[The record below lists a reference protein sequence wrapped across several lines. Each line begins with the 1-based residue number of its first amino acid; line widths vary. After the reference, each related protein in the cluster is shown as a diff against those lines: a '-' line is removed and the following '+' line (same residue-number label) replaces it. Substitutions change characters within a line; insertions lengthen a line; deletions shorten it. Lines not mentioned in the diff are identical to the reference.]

1 MAQQAETVSADLG
14 VEQFAQRPERGLWS
28 DALRRLAKNRLAVV
42 GVILLFGIFALA
54 ILGNTVDSVQR
65 YSPGQDQDY
74 EHIQEGPSGDHF
86 FGTDNLG
93 RDSWSRVLEG
103 TLISLQVGL
112 GAALVI
118 LIIGLTVGGM
128 AALGGRSMDN
138 VMMRFTDI
146 TYAFPDL
153 LAIILLRSVFA
164 DRDLPFMPHDIS
176 QRLLVIFAISFVAW
190 VTVARLV
197 RGQMLSLRERDFVIA
212 ARAMGAPEWRIVL
225 RHMLPNTLGPVIVAV
240 VFAIPLAIFA
250 EAVLGF
256 IGFGLPPPTASL
268 GRLINDGYAYLQ
280 INVWLVIFPAAV
292 IAMLMLCFTFIGDGL
307 RDALDP
313 RAR

>member
-1 MAQQAETVSADLG
+1 MAQQADAVSADLAL
-14 VEQFAQRPERGLWS
+14 EQFAQRPERGLWS
-28 DALRRLAKNRLAVV
+28 DAFRRLAKNRLAVA
-42 GVILLFGIFALA
+42 GAILLFGMFALA

-65 YSPGQDQDY
+65 YSPGRDQDY
-74 EHIQEGPSGDHF
+74 EHLQEGPSGDHY

-93 RDSWSRVLEG
+93 RDTWARVLEG

-112 GAALVI
+112 GAALII

-128 AALGGRSMDN
+128 AALGGRTMDN

-164 DRDLPFMPHDIS
+164 DRDLPLMPHDIS

-190 VTVARLV
+190 VTLARLV

-212 ARAMGAPEWRIVL
+212 ARAMGAPQWRIVL
-225 RHMLPNTLGPVIVAV
+225 RHMLPNTLSPVIVAV

-268 GRLINDGYAYLQ
+268 GRLINDGYAYLR
-280 INVWLVIFPAAV
+280 INIWLVIFPAAV
-292 IAMLMLCFTFIGDGL
+292 IGLLMLCFTFLGDGL

-313 RAR
+313 RSR

>member
-1 MAQQAETVSADLG
+1 V
-14 VEQFAQRPERGLWS
+14 
-28 DALRRLAKNRLAVV
+28 DA
-42 GVILLFGIFALA
+42 
-54 ILGNTVDSVQR
+54 VQR
-65 YSPGQDQDY
+65 YSPGEDQDY
-74 EHIQEGPSGDHF
+74 DHVQEGPSSDHF

-93 RDSWSRVLEG
+93 RDLWARVLEG
-103 TLISLQVGL
+103 TLISLQVGI
-112 GAALVI
+112 GAAFII
-118 LIIGLTVGGM
+118 LIIGLTVGGI
-128 AALGGRSMDN
+128 AAFGGRTLDN

-164 DRDLPFMPHDIS
+164 DRDLPLMPHDVS

-197 RGQMLSLRERDFVIA
+197 RGQMLSLKERDYVIA
-212 ARAMGAPEWRIVL
+212 ARAIGAPQWRIVFQ
-225 RHMLPNTLGPVIVAV
+225 HMLPNTLSPIIVAV
-240 VFAIPLAIFA
+240 VFGIPLAIFA

-268 GRLINDGYAYLQ
+268 GRLVSDGYDYREANL
-280 INVWLVIFPAAV
+280 WLVVFPAVV
-292 IAMLMLCFTFIGDGL
+292 IGILMLCFTFIGDGL

-313 RAR
+313 RTR

>member
-1 MAQQAETVSADLG
+1 MAHQAETVSADLG
-14 VEQFAQRPERGLWS
+14 VEQFAHRTERGLLS

-42 GVILLFGIFALA
+42 GIILLLGIFGLA

-164 DRDLPFMPHDIS
+164 DRDLPLMPHDIS

-190 VTVARLV
+190 VTLARLV

-280 INVWLVIFPAAV
+280 INVWLVAFPAGV
-292 IAMLMLCFTFIGDGL
+292 IALLMLCFTFIGDGL